1 MTKFTCHIYI
11 IKSEMRRLKEKFG
24 QPEQAAPI
32 TLKYTRRRDPDQTL
46 QSQQRIFYK
55 IGTKTI
61 DITTWLSDCLS
72 AKSIY
77 IALLKMSMLLQ
88 FPVNFQGHKTTCFN
102 SKVHWIARNS
112 FLIKAAWL
120 LRQMPIDQSHQAHAC
135 MVSFCHCY
143 WYGYE
148 LGVFVSAPWAYSL
161 FFKVKFHTSKYHR
174 NPICPFIWVE
184 KQNKKNS
191 RFLLQN

>member
-61 DITTWLSDCLS
+61 DITT
-72 AKSIY
+72 
-77 IALLKMSMLLQ
+77 
-88 FPVNFQGHKTTCFN
+88 
-102 SKVHWIARNS
+102 
-112 FLIKAAWL
+112 
-120 LRQMPIDQSHQAHAC
+120 
-135 MVSFCHCY
+135 
-143 WYGYE
+143 
-148 LGVFVSAPWAYSL
+148 
-161 FFKVKFHTSKYHR
+161 
-174 NPICPFIWVE
+174 
-184 KQNKKNS
+184 
-191 RFLLQN
+191 

>member
-112 FLIKAAWL
+112 FLIKAAWRL
-120 LRQMPIDQSHQAHAC
+120 VQMPIDQSHQAHAC
-135 MVSFCHCY
+135 MVRSVIVIDMDMNLASSSQPLEHI
-143 WYGYE
+143 
-148 LGVFVSAPWAYSL
+148 P
-161 FFKVKFHTSKYHR
+161 FFLK
-174 NPICPFIWVE
+174 
-184 KQNKKNS
+184 
-191 RFLLQN
+191 